1 LSKSIN
7 EINVF
12 SLTNTY
18 NWSIDRIGNGKGSLN
33 SVLTPRVAFTPL
45 EPGLLAL
52 NAGYFE
58 EDPQKMLPYTFEI
71 RLKPALEAANAI
83 IPKHQYD
90 LIMNILNYF
99 HPIGVEVLTANIRKH
114 VVELDQDPL
123 RAFPFYTYPDFQVP
137 KLPNPINS

>member
-1 LSKSIN
+1 MPGSP
-7 EINVF
+7 VF
-12 SLTNTY
+12 TWNLN
-18 NWSIDRIGNGKGSLN
+18 RIGLGNGSFDF
-33 SVLTPRVAFTPL
+33 VLRPKATFTPRQ
-45 EPGLLAL
+45 PGLLDL
-52 NAGYFE
+52 NINYFE
-58 EDPQKMLPYTFEI
+58 NDPSGSSTLPYTFEI

-137 KLPNPINS
+137 RLPNPINS